1 METKNM
7 TCVVCPRGCAL
18 TVTVDGGTIVSVT
31 GNTCKR
37 GAAYA
42 EAELLHPERM
52 LTTTVAVDGRSRMLA
67 VRTRT
72 AIPKDKIFDIMHVL
86 YTVKAQAPVHIEDV
100 IVPDVCGTGVDVVA
114 SQNMA

>member
-86 YTVKAQAPVHIEDV
+86 YTV
-100 IVPDVCGTGVDVVA
+100 
-114 SQNMA
+114 